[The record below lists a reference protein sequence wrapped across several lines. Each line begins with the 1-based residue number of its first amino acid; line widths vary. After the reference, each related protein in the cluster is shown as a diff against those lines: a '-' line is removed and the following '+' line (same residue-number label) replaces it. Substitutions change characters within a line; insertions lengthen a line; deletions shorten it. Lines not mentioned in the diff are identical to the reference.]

1 MFQQGDRV
9 FVKSLGEV
17 GTVNYVRMG
26 GPHYNTPEVYSVKL
40 DREVIKRGSFYAGS
54 IIKAAD
60 VEKYSGIIKG
70 PR

>member
-26 GPHYNTPEVYSVKL
+26 GPHYNMPEVYSVKL
-40 DREVIKRGSFYAGS
+40 DRKVIARGVNYAGS
-54 IIKAAD
+54 IIKADD
-60 VEKYSGIIKG
+60 VEKYNGFIKA
-70 PR
+70 PL